1 MENATPRTVRTAR
14 SSSRA
19 AAQQESRRDYLT
31 GICLLLVVVFLWTA
45 SNFITQDLFDDGFD
59 APFWITYLNTS
70 SFALYLLPILAKY
83 LVKQVRGD
91 IEEGTRGRTGEG
103 YQPLANNATTT
114 EVSDLAAAELLDDYS
129 NTADTDVLP
138 PLTVPETAKL
148 AGWFCLL
155 WFIANWT
162 LAMALRYT
170 TVASATILSSMSGFF
185 TLAVGRVFRVE
196 TLTLVKIFAVC
207 SSFGGVVLVSMSD
220 SSEVPRST
228 PPSGGNPL
236 DVPYGRSPIVG
247 DILALLSAFV
257 YAMYVTF
264 LKVRV
269 REESR
274 VDMQLFFGFVGLFNI
289 IACLPIGIILHFAHF
304 ERFSIPS
311 SGRVIVGILVNM
323 GITLSSDF
331 IYVLAM
337 LKTTPL
343 VVTIGL
349 SLTMPLAVIGDF
361 MLHKPVRAQVI
372 VGAAVVLMSFVA
384 VGLENLK
391 VGKKPDLISGRPLDQ
406 SGSSDVR
413 LEEDLGLE
421 ESHTEP

>member
-1 MENATPRTVRTAR
+1 MDNVQPRTVRTAR
-14 SSSRA
+14 SLSRA
-19 AAQQESRRDYLT
+19 AARQESRKDYIT
-31 GICLLLVVVFLWTA
+31 GICLLLVVVCLWTA

-70 SFALYLLPILAKY
+70 SFALYLLPILTKH
-83 LVKQVRGD
+83 LVRQVSRD
-91 IEEGTRGRTGEG
+91 EEEVSRGRTREG
-103 YQPLANNATTT
+103 YEPLVSNAPTAD
-114 EVSDLAAAELLDDYS
+114 VSNIAAAELLEDHSSDE
-129 NTADTDVLP
+129 NPEALP
-138 PLTVPETAKL
+138 PLTTPETARL

-162 LAMALRYT
+162 LAVALRYT

-185 TLAVGRVFRVE
+185 TLAVGRLFRVE

-207 SSFGGVVLVSMSD
+207 TSFGGVVLVSLSD
-220 SSEVPRST
+220 SSEAQRSG
-228 PPSGGNPL
+228 PSSGGNPV
-236 DVPYGRSPIVG
+236 DVPFGRAPIVG
-247 DILALLSAFV
+247 DVLALVSAFV
-257 YAMYVTF
+257 YAMYVVF

-289 IACLPIGIILHFAHF
+289 VACLPIGVLLHFIHLEQF
-304 ERFSIPS
+304 TVPS
-311 SGRVIVGILVNM
+311 SKRVIVGILVNM
-323 GITLSSDF
+323 AITLSSDY

-349 SLTMPLAVIGDF
+349 SLTMPLAVMGDF
-361 MLHKPVRAQVI
+361 ILHKPVKLQVI
-372 VGAAVVLMSFVA
+372 VGAMVVLFSFII

-391 VGKKPDLISGRPLDQ
+391 VDKQPDLISGRPLNQ
-406 SGSSDVR
+406 TGAADVR
-413 LEEDLGLE
+413 LEEDVGLE
-421 ESHTEP
+421 ESRIES